1 MDTNVHS
8 ISVKSA
14 IENKLNTTWLKDQFE
29 GSMMQIEKNVNE
41 GVKNS
46 ESNAVVTTTF
56 LFFFFCF
63 PSLYHCPFYTSQWSV
78 RSIMQ
83 IKDMRSTI

>member
-1 MDTNVHS
+1 MDMNVHS

-46 ESNAVVTTTF
+46 ENNAVLTTTIQGIMTR
-56 LFFFFCF
+56 LDE
-63 PSLYHCPFYTSQWSV
+63 TNRESQD
-78 RSIMQ
+78 I
-83 IKDMRSTI
+83 DA